1 MSDIEN
7 RRERLFAKMKENSA
21 ALFFAGTPKLRSEDE
36 TYPFVSN
43 RHFFYLSNIEQENS
57 VLLFVKG
64 ISEKKVYLF
73 IDDFSELK
81 EKWTGKR
88 LTVTEAR
95 NLSRIQNVYLNDSFE
110 SMLSLAL
117 TNKNNQYGKVDTLY
131 LDLSPELKIKESY
144 STQEFEKFILSEY
157 PFIKTINVYSMV
169 TELRMIKSSE
179 EVGEILNAINGTNNG
194 VGQLIS
200 EIKPGVVEK
209 QLADTFEFFGRK
221 HGFRE
226 LSFPSIVASGKN
238 ATCLHYPSQNDSLKD
253 NDLILFDIGYK
264 SHGYSADISRTFPVN
279 GVFTGLAKEVYQ
291 AVLNCNKAVIEY
303 VRSEMT
309 LAQLQEFARNFL
321 KKECVRLGI
330 LQEDEDI
337 VKYYYHNVS
346 HHLGLDTHD
355 CSDRE
360 KPLENGN
367 IITVEPGLYL
377 IDKGIG
383 VRIEDNILISNGRGE
398 CLSKGIVKE
407 IKDIERLFKTR
418 F

>member
-21 ALFFAGTPKLRSEDE
+21 ALFFAGTPKIRSEDE

-43 RHFFYLSNIEQENS
+43 RHFYYLSNIEQENS

-64 ISEKKVYLF
+64 ISEKKIYLF

-95 NLSRIQNVYLNDSFE
+95 NLSRIQNVYLNNSFE

-117 TNKNNQYGKVDTLY
+117 TNKNNQYGKIDTLY

-144 STQEFEKFILSEY
+144 STQEFEQFILSEY
-157 PFIKTINVYSMV
+157 PFIKTINVYPMV

-179 EVGEILNAINGTNNG
+179 EIGEVLNAINGTNNG
-194 VGQLIS
+194 IGQLIS
-200 EIKPGVVEK
+200 VIKPGVVEK
-209 QLADTFEFFGRK
+209 ELADTFEFFGRK

-238 ATCLHYPSQNDSLKD
+238 ATCLHYPSQNDSLKE

-279 GVFTGLAKEVYQ
+279 GIFTGLAK
-291 AVLNCNKAVIEY
+291 
-303 VRSEMT
+303 
-309 LAQLQEFARNFL
+309 
-321 KKECVRLGI
+321 
-330 LQEDEDI
+330 
-337 VKYYYHNVS
+337 KYI
-346 HHLGLDTHD
+346 
-355 CSDRE
+355 
-360 KPLENGN
+360 KPSS
-367 IITVEPGLYL
+367 IA
-377 IDKGIG
+377 
-383 VRIEDNILISNGRGE
+383 
-398 CLSKGIVKE
+398 
-407 IKDIERLFKTR
+407 IKL
-418 F
+418 